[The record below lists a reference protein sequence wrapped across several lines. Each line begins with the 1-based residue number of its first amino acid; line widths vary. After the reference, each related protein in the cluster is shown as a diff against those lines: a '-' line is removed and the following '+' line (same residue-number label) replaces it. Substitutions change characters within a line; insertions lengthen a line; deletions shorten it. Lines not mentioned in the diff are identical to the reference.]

1 MKIDINYSEEKESH
15 VGIYSLNTV
24 GLNSPSAILHV
35 LFADKSNSK
44 AGIVVKEQDTK
55 WNVGEIGLD
64 FISCNNSSYWTKLNP
79 DSVTFNLKD

>member
-24 GLNSPSAILHV
+24 GLNSPSAILHI
-35 LFADKSNSK
+35 LFADESNSK

-55 WNVGEIGLD
+55 WNVGEVSFD
-64 FISCNNSSYWTKLNP
+64 FISCNSSCWTKLNA